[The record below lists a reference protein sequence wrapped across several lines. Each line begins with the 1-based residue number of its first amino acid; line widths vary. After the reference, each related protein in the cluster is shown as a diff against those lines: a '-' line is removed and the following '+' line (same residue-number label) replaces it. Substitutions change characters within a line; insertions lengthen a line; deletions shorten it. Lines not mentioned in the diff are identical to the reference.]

1 MGTVAERTSKQSVKQ
16 TRNLSVMKLEQIVCD
31 FALAMEAVDHRRPQ
45 ASSRRVATRQYRPG
59 IGPFA
64 EDEAVAMTAAQMR
77 ATNDATYLNARQRR
91 YPSGS
96 QTCDLTLGELPD
108 WAIEVKL
115 ARVGRDNG
123 TYEDAAIKKILSPY
137 ADDRSAVT
145 DCVKLARSGFAGK
158 QAVLIYG
165 FEVPGRPLSWLIDA
179 FEAVAAQHVLLSTRA
194 EAPLRNLV
202 HPIFASGG
210 VFAWEVLEVTEA
222 RAEQSNADH
231 QG

>member
-45 ASSRRVATRQYRPG
+45 ASSRQVATRQYRPG

-115 ARVGRDNG
+115 ARVAG
-123 TYEDAAIKKILSPY
+123 TTARMRTPPSRRSSRPMPMTGALSPT
-137 ADDRSAVT
+137 A
-145 DCVKLARSGFAGK
+145 
-158 QAVLIYG
+158 
-165 FEVPGRPLSWLIDA
+165 
-179 FEAVAAQHVLLSTRA
+179 
-194 EAPLRNLV
+194 
-202 HPIFASGG
+202 
-210 VFAWEVLEVTEA
+210 
-222 RAEQSNADH
+222 
-231 QG
+231 